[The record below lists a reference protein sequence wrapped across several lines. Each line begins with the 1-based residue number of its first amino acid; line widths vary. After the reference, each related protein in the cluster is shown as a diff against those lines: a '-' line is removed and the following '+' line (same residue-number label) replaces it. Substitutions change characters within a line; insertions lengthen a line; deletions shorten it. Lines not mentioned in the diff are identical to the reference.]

1 MTVPQAMTKRED
13 YAPYHLMPEFE
24 EGVRDYQ
31 RFIDR
36 QCNRLHDDRYQ
47 GVAGQAYDRGAEYAM
62 KLAGEGRKS

>member
-31 RFIDR
+31 SCKCHSFYD
-36 QCNRLHDDRYQ
+36 
-47 GVAGQAYDRGAEYAM
+47 GVKAQAYDRGAEYAM
-62 KLAGEGRKS
+62 KLGRKVVDEVIE